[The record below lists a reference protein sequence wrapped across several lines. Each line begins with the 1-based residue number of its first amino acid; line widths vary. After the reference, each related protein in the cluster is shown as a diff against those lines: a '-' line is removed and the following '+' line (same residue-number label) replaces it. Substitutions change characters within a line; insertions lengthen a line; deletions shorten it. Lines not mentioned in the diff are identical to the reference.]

1 MFIQSL
7 ASLPS
12 WIISCHVIRTLRQLM
27 EKPCGKELSPAFLS
41 VLTASTYVSLE
52 ADLLSLANSHMSKL

>member
-1 MFIQSL
+1 
-7 ASLPS
+7 
-12 WIISCHVIRTLRQLM
+12 M